1 MDKGEKMK
9 INESMADRIIR
20 IILGVVLLVLGWGGI
35 ITGTWGVVFK
45 WLGLV
50 PLVTGLIG
58 YCPLYALFKF
68 HTNRA

>member
-1 MDKGEKMK
+1 MK

-35 ITGTWGVVFK
+35 IIGTWGVVFK